1 MWAFIL
7 HLARLLGYL
16 LFRRVVSEHIFLKI
30 CVVFFFFTVIGI
42 TFFLFVATIVYNP
55 FVHIFNQIF
64 HTNPQIRITTEDSHV
79 IPKTEQHLIE
89 VRTNRNIHQMS
100 AELSDVVQEEEM
112 REKAIVSTP
121 LPQKYICFRSDKE
134 WPNVMFMLASSYGIA
149 KRFNMTVIT
158 KPDILPFFEMD
169 DTSLFVRFLNDTSIC
184 KNATIFKELKA
195 DKFDDRIL
203 KFKSKPQIY
212 MDGFFQSWKYFA
224 NVEMELR
231 AFFQFDEWLVYRAE
245 EKLESI
251 KNDVYLAKQE
261 PKDLIF
267 VGIHMQKK
275 AFAKNRTETMATKSY
290 FYNAMK
296 FFLIHFN
303 HVIFVA
309 CSDTPGLAE
318 ENLPE
323 FVHLVHTA
331 DPVFQMCLLTRCNH
345 TILSSG
351 AFGWWASW
359 LADGITTYF
368 QPSVQDKKNN
378 QEEFNTSMSDY
389 YWPNWIPIFG

>member
-1 MWAFIL
+1 M
-7 HLARLLGYL
+7 HLRKML
-16 LFRRVVSEHIFLKI
+16 
-30 CVVFFFFTVIGI
+30 GI
-42 TFFLFVATIVYNP
+42 TFFLFVATTVYNP
-55 FVHIFNQIF
+55 FVHIFYQIF
-64 HTNPQIRITTEDSHV
+64 HTNPQIRITTKDSHV
-79 IPKTEQHLIE
+79 IPKTEPYWVE
-89 VRTNRNIHQMS
+89 VKTDRNINQMT
-100 AELSDVVQEEEM
+100 AELSDVVQEKDMEENM
-112 REKAIVSTP
+112 LVSTS
-121 LPQKYICFRSDKE
+121 LPEKYICFRSDEE
-134 WPNVMFMLASSYGIA
+134 WPNRMFMLASSYGIA

-169 DTSLFVRFLNDTSIC
+169 VTNSLIRFLNDTSIC
-184 KNATIFKELKA
+184 KKATIFRELKA
-195 DKFDDRIL
+195 DRFDDRIL

-224 NVEMELR
+224 NAEMELR
-231 AFFQFDEWLVYRAE
+231 ALFQFDEWLVYRAE

-251 KNDVYLAKQE
+251 KNDIYLAQQE

-267 VGIHMQKK
+267 VGIHMQRKR
-275 AFAKNRTETMATKSY
+275 FAKNGTETMASKSY

-296 FFLIHFN
+296 FFVVHFN

-323 FVHLVHTA
+323 FVHFVHNT

-345 TILSSG
+345 TIMSPG
-351 AFGWWASW
+351 AFEWWASW

-368 QPSVQDKKNN
+368 QSPVKEKEIK

-389 YWPNWIPIFG
+389 YWPNWIPIFA